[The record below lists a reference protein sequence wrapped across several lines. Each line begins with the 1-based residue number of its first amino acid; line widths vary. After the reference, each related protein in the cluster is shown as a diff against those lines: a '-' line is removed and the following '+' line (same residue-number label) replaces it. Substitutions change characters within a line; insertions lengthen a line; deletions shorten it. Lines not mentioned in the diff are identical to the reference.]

1 MKKLFFY
8 LSMGFPGGSVIK
20 NLPADAGDVRSIPRL
35 ETYTGGGRGN
45 PLQLFLPG
53 KFHGQ
58 KSLVRKVCRATKS
71 QTLLSD

>member
-1 MKKLFFY
+1 M
-8 LSMGFPGGSVIK
+8 IK

-58 KSLVRKVCRATKS
+58 RSLAVYSPWGHKNVG
-71 QTLLSD
+71 QT